1 MTRFYPEDNCDSFKG
16 PPPLCTHWVS
26 SSPPLTINITNISKE
41 LKSLTIHK
49 ETNINTDKPI
59 EENPFNIIDNNI
71 TTNQI
76 TLQESENIQPIRKPN
91 LFAEEITELEQD
103 IIEKRVALQ
112 QQQFAEFEKREFHR
126 KAKFIHFKLWFVT
139 DEEIKEALKD
149 CKGDEALALNKM
161 YNNEYFKELR
171 KRIAHKHNKDA
182 IDHDHR
188 GFRELLKLQGPQ
200 KTSITELQAGSQ
212 KSIQKDDDD
221 DKETTPKRP
230 QRTASKRT
238 RNSNSNF
245 NNNRMKGRLALDDAL
260 KQIEDYDVN
269 RDKAFEGWSLARK
282 KAYLAI
288 KTNPNT
294 YYYRFNA
301 PGEEQRLGAWTEEE
315 EQKFFNRLEEV
326 GSEGQWGI
334 FSMKIPGRV
343 DPNYVIDNNGKAH
356 YLFSTMNKQT
366 GETQKTIRTHSK
378 HGSGGNEC
386 KTVRGGHS
394 GAQDSPNSK
403 HEKTFATFRPRSSH
417 RKRSRKNTFNSD
429 EEEEEDYDNDDSGS
443 YVLKSWNSKKRA
455 RSYQESVRIDF
466 EVVEQD
472 DENPLPGFIDPITLE
487 EVNRP
492 AISPYGHVMGPNK
505 NICPLTKKPLKRR
518 ELVILT
524 NDNIN
529 QYRLVSNYL

>member
-301 PGEEQRLGAWTEEE
+301 PG
-315 EQKFFNRLEEV
+315 K
-326 GSEGQWGI
+326 
-334 FSMKIPGRV
+334 K

-529 QYRLVSNYL
+529 QYRSQIVNLK